1 MSRRVRYI
9 LIILSSLLLLC
20 AALALALPTL
30 AARGLESK
38 LNGIL
43 DGRQQDARWASL
55 EVDWS
60 GALDV
65 RDLEVSDPERGVTLV
80 AERVLVKPTLGSLF
94 DGEPKLREVRLV
106 GAMLVVDSDTLQRSL
121 QGAGDKDEEKK
132 SDKPKDPN
140 SMAEK
145 FKRSLKEEPPT
156 IRFERVGLKVR
167 RAGKDLFTFD
177 TDEGLIEQRG
187 EELAIEANGDAAIVW
202 EKLPKLM
209 HQARPWGVAAKI
221 GLNKRTAKL
230 ALTSGNDA
238 APLVDLVLPRVGYI
252 KIGELRLDLDLSS
265 EDRKGLVELDRFN
278 AKVGDVDELIASL
291 QAEALS
297 LDVFEERPRVVADG
311 VALEVTPAKLS
322 EIQRLGKRLKPSAI
336 FKKRKETEPPEVG
349 WEKVLARLNDYGLKA
364 NAAMMRVDAKVSN
377 ASLAIH
383 LLEDDDRSRRI
394 ELVNGLTATLER
406 GSLEASGASSG
417 GTFAAMAVFAPG
429 QAMPTTASLLARNV
443 DISKL
448 PGMEKGRTLPNRG
461 VRGRVGG
468 VLDLSMQWAG
478 PNLHSREATLLSD
491 VKWRDGS
498 LYLHG
503 LAPEELEGLELET
516 SATVRWRPD
525 TGVFRVEDGEVKY
538 NGLEAT
544 YFGEIVDWPLEP
556 VIEAEVLMPETE
568 CQAIIDAVP
577 EKMLGPYKN
586 VTLSGAA
593 SPHLIIDYPLNRPH
607 HLEFELDGLAE
618 EDNPEFR
625 RKRRRSGEEPL
636 TPLHKNYYCKIT
648 GLKAEREG
656 WPELE
661 MADAPGSVGQEIAK
675 TKPPGWRHPGALG
688 DVYWLNKPFVKR
700 VPEEGVYDEAEIFIG
715 PGLDT
720 YVPLSQMP
728 VWVPGAAYL
737 SEEIL
742 FYSNKGV
749 SLGLIE
755 KAVRINLERG
765 RFVYGGSTVTQQLV
779 KNLFLSR
786 DKTLARKLQEA
797 LISLRIDE
805 VVSKRRVIE
814 LYLNCIE
821 FGPNLYGIGP
831 AAQFYFQKHPRDLT
845 PMEAVFLA
853 IIKPSPSYGAH
864 LKRRGKLPESGW
876 INKRVETIFKRM
888 VEYKVLTQE
897 EADAER
903 PYMLEWDKDGN
914 YIPRKKSPTEQLDD
928 LLKID
933 LFDP

>member
-132 SDKPKDPN
+132 PDKPKDPN

-364 NAAMMRVDAKVSN
+364 NAAMMR
-377 ASLAIH
+377 
-383 LLEDDDRSRRI
+383 
-394 ELVNGLTATLER
+394 
-406 GSLEASGASSG
+406 
-417 GTFAAMAVFAPG
+417 
-429 QAMPTTASLLARNV
+429 
-443 DISKL
+443 
-448 PGMEKGRTLPNRG
+448 
-461 VRGRVGG
+461 
-468 VLDLSMQWAG
+468 
-478 PNLHSREATLLSD
+478 
-491 VKWRDGS
+491 
-498 LYLHG
+498 
-503 LAPEELEGLELET
+503 
-516 SATVRWRPD
+516 
-525 TGVFRVEDGEVKY
+525 
-538 NGLEAT
+538 
-544 YFGEIVDWPLEP
+544 
-556 VIEAEVLMPETE
+556 
-568 CQAIIDAVP
+568 
-577 EKMLGPYKN
+577 
-586 VTLSGAA
+586 
-593 SPHLIIDYPLNRPH
+593 
-607 HLEFELDGLAE
+607 
-618 EDNPEFR
+618 
-625 RKRRRSGEEPL
+625 
-636 TPLHKNYYCKIT
+636 
-648 GLKAEREG
+648 
-656 WPELE
+656 
-661 MADAPGSVGQEIAK
+661 
-675 TKPPGWRHPGALG
+675 
-688 DVYWLNKPFVKR
+688 
-700 VPEEGVYDEAEIFIG
+700 
-715 PGLDT
+715 
-720 YVPLSQMP
+720 
-728 VWVPGAAYL
+728 
-737 SEEIL
+737 
-742 FYSNKGV
+742 
-749 SLGLIE
+749 
-755 KAVRINLERG
+755 
-765 RFVYGGSTVTQQLV
+765 
-779 KNLFLSR
+779 
-786 DKTLARKLQEA
+786 
-797 LISLRIDE
+797 
-805 VVSKRRVIE
+805 
-814 LYLNCIE
+814 
-821 FGPNLYGIGP
+821 
-831 AAQFYFQKHPRDLT
+831 
-845 PMEAVFLA
+845 
-853 IIKPSPSYGAH
+853 
-864 LKRRGKLPESGW
+864 
-876 INKRVETIFKRM
+876 
-888 VEYKVLTQE
+888 
-897 EADAER
+897 
-903 PYMLEWDKDGN
+903 
-914 YIPRKKSPTEQLDD
+914 
-928 LLKID
+928 
-933 LFDP
+933 